1 MCDTIFFMATYTFIG
16 LGNPGTE
23 YEKTRHNT
31 GRIILE
37 EIRKAFEFP
46 DWKSDKKSNSLIS
59 KGKVDRV
66 GLVLVMPETF
76 MNKSGESVKYY
87 IKDAKSASKLIV
99 IHDELDL
106 PTGRIKM
113 SFNKSSGGH
122 RGVES
127 IIKVVKTEMFY
138 RIRVGISSSTA
149 RGDLKKP
156 KGEEAVEKCILGEFK
171 DEEMKTLKKLSK
183 KVIEAIKVIDEKGIE
198 SVVTIVNTD

>member
-1 MCDTIFFMATYTFIG
+1 MCDTIFFMATYTLIG

-87 IKDAKSASKLIV
+87 ITDAKSASKLIV

-106 PTGRIKM
+106 PIGRIKM

-127 IIKVVKTEMFY
+127 IIKAIKTEMFY

-149 RGDLKKP
+149 KGDLKKP

>member
-37 EIRKAFEFP
+37 EIRKAFELP

-59 KGKVDRV
+59 KGKVDKA

-76 MNKSGESVKYY
+76 MNKSGESIKYY

-106 PTGRIKM
+106 PIGKIKM

-127 IIKVVKTEMFY
+127 IIKAIKTEMFY
-138 RIRVGISSSTA
+138 RIRIGISQSTSK
-149 RGDLKKP
+149 GDIKKP

-171 DEEMKTLKKLSK
+171 DEEINTLKKLSK
-183 KVIEAIKVIDEKGIE
+183 KVIEGIKVIDEKGID
-198 SVVTIVNTD
+198 SVITIVNTD